1 MKIACIG
8 AVTLD
13 EIMKGGETYVRAG
26 GTSFFSALALLALGD
41 EVTVFSSYG
50 SDWNTP
56 DIALNSLGINTV
68 RLGDITTKFAIVYDG
83 ERRRLYLR
91 EPSRRLYID
100 ELSVKGFDG
109 ALIGPVAQ
117 EIDPNLIQRIK
128 ELNIPIA
135 VGIQGF
141 IRAFTKNGLVKNLK
155 TDLSF
160 LNGSFLISGS
170 RREFSVALGGLNQI
184 NLIQAKYK
192 IVSRGK
198 NGASLYYGPNKFFAK
213 AEGISVDPTGA
224 GDILL
229 AAAFNYLMK
238 NKSPE
243 EALSL
248 STALA
253 TASTKQSGFQK
264 LEEMKRALA
273 SLSVSRRRRGPSG
286 CKIYRLFRL
295 DS

>member
-13 EIMKGGETYVRAG
+13 EIMKAGHTYIRAG

-41 EVTVFSSYG
+41 KVTVFSSYG
-50 SDWNTP
+50 SDWNAPET
-56 DIALNSLGINTV
+56 ALNSLGINTM
-68 RLGDITTKFAIVYDG
+68 RLGDTTTKFAITYNG

-100 ELSVKGFDG
+100 ESSIKGYDG

-117 EIDPNLIQRIK
+117 EIDPHLLQRIK
-128 ELNIPIA
+128 GLNIPIA

-141 IRAFTKNGLVKNLK
+141 IRAFAKNGLVKNRK
-155 TDLSF
+155 ADLSF
-160 LNGSFLISGS
+160 LNGTFLISGS

-184 NLIQAKYK
+184 DAIQAKYK

-198 NGASLYYGPNKFFAK
+198 NGASLYYGSNRFFAK

-229 AAAFNYLMK
+229 ASAFHYLMK
-238 NKSPE
+238 NKSPDE
-243 EALSL
+243 TLSL

-253 TASTKQSGFQK
+253 TASTRQSGFQK

-273 SLSVSRRRRGPSG
+273 SLSVSQRRRGPSG
-286 CKIYRLFRL
+286 RKTYQLFRL
-295 DS
+295 GS